1 MRKYLSFARAGYL
14 ENVVYRFNFFFTLI
28 ANVFYIVVM
37 YFLWQSIYGAQE
49 TLRGMTFDQVFAYM
63 VLAGSTFIL
72 YKTYVEWWMSF
83 FVVQGNIATQLT
95 KPVDF
100 QLHLLFRSL
109 GFAFF
114 NLTMVTLPAFV
125 LLVFVFRADI
135 PLGLNLIFGVLS
147 VALAYLLSFAI
158 DFVVGL
164 STFHT
169 ESIWGLSVTKETIVL
184 VLSGAMIPLNFFPEG
199 LRNILVY
206 LPFQAIFNIPLTI
219 FTNPALRLPDYLS
232 MLGIQ
237 AFWLAVIFIGS
248 RLLYAQTIKAL
259 TVNGG

>member
-37 YFLWQSIYGAQE
+37 YFLWRSIYGSRE

-72 YKTYVEWWMSF
+72 YKTYIEWWVSF
-83 FVVQGNIATQLT
+83 FVVQGTIATQLT
-95 KPVDF
+95 RPVDF
-100 QLHLLFRSL
+100 ELHLLFRSL

-114 NLTMVTLPAFV
+114 NFTMVTLPAFL
-125 LLVFVFRADI
+125 LLVFAFRADI
-135 PLGLNLIFGVLS
+135 PLGFNLLFGAAS
-147 VALAYLLSFAI
+147 MALAYLLSFAI
-158 DFVVGL
+158 DFTVGL
-164 STFHT
+164 SSFRT
-169 ESIWGLSVTKETIVL
+169 ESIWGLSMTKEIIVM

-199 LRNILVY
+199 LRNVLLF

-219 FTNPALRLPDYLS
+219 FTNPALRLPDTLS

-237 AFWLAVIFIGS
+237 VFWVVVIIGIS
-248 RLLYAQTIKAL
+248 RLLYARAIRML